1 MGRGAG
7 ILQLSCFE
15 TDFGLSFFAF
25 FERFATP
32 SLERKIFGTG
42 SSGNPL
48 EGGWGSLKHGK
59 KRRSTTRSP
68 IFFFFFFVFRSTFFG
83 YFFCIFR
90 PFRIYRVSY
99 CVNIVVIFIL
109 VSFSGYGF
117 GAWGPQ
123 TCLFRLSF
131 FLLIPAFFYVF
142 VSPLLPPPL
151 VVLLLLL
158 LLFSFSWCCCCCTC
172 CRWCGHRYC
181 GCCRSCCCY

>member
-68 IFFFFFFVFRSTFFG
+68 IFFFFLSFVLHFLVIFFAFFVLFAF
-83 YFFCIFR
+83 
-90 PFRIYRVSY
+90 
-99 CVNIVVIFIL
+99 IVLVI
-109 VSFSGYGF
+109 
-117 GAWGPQ
+117 A
-123 TCLFRLSF
+123 
-131 FLLIPAFFYVF
+131 
-142 VSPLLPPPL
+142 
-151 VVLLLLL
+151 
-158 LLFSFSWCCCCCTC
+158 
-172 CRWCGHRYC
+172 
-181 GCCRSCCCY
+181 